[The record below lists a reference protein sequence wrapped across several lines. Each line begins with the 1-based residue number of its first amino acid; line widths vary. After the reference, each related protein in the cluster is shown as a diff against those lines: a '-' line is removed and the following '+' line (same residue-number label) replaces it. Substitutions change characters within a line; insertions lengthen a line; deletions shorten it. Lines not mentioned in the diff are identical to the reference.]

1 MEPTFEWDETKA
13 RQNLRKHNISFE
25 EAATVFGD
33 PMSVTV
39 PDPRHSDKEDRYVV
53 IGCSANQQTLVVVYT
68 MRGRNIRVI
77 SCRKATRSERKAYEK
92 GKN

>member
-1 MEPTFEWDETKA
+1 MEPIFEWDETKA

-39 PDPRHSDKEDRYVV
+39 PDPRHSEEEDRYVV
-53 IGCSANQQTLVVVYT
+53 IGCSANQRMLVVVYT
-68 MRGRNIRVI
+68 VRGRSIRVI
-77 SCRKATRSERKAYEK
+77 SCRKATRSERKAYE
-92 GKN
+92 